1 MGLMAVQENGHADH
15 GDVRHSQRK
24 QNNLPPS
31 DVPEAVS
38 QPIEA
43 GVK

>member
-1 MGLMAVQENGHADH
+1 MGLVPVQENSHADH
-15 GDVRHSQRK
+15 GDVRDSQGE
-24 QNNLPPS
+24 QDNLPPS